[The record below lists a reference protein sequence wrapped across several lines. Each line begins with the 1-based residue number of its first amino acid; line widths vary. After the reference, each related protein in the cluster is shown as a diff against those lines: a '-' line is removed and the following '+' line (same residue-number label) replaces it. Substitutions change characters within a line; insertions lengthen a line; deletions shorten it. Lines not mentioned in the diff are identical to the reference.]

1 MTTSASI
8 IKQVKAGKD
17 MTFYTMETRDGAV
30 SAKPGSDAYDQQV
43 STVAKACGAPTVR
56 VPTAWSPLSLQAF
69 PTGQQPP
76 PAVDPKDL
84 AAYAYEVMDLKKP
97 GPGVEP
103 APRLERRRDPGEP
116 ADLAVDP

>member
-1 MTTSASI
+1 MT
-8 IKQVKAGKD
+8 
-17 MTFYTMETRDGAV
+17 
-30 SAKPGSDAYDQQV
+30 AKPGSEAYDQQV

-56 VPTAWSPLSLQAF
+56 GPYGLVTVGLQAF
-69 PTGQQPP
+69 ETGQQPP

-116 ADLAVDP
+116 ADLAVDA